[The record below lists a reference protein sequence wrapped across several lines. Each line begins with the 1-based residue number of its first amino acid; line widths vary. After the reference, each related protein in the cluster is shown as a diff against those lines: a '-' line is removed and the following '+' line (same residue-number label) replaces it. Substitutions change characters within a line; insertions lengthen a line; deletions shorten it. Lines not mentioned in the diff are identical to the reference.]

1 MTADVR
7 QIARFME
14 LGGQN
19 VSGKPWLGDSD
30 LQEFRKALVWEEV
43 HELQEAYDEDDLA
56 GVVDAYC
63 DIAVVALG
71 GLIAHAG
78 DQAAEELFQD
88 VLNANLSKVA
98 GEVIRDEN
106 GKILKPE
113 GWEPPVTQEI
123 LDTFT
128 ENSGEVVK
136 IPVEGRDDAYILFTK
151 ILDTW
156 YVLMFAGD
164 DEPNEISGAALE
176 MLDVLAVGAEM
187 ARQMDNE
194 PAADALAAVREEIC
208 EWERLNG

>member
-43 HELQEAYDEDDLA
+43 HELQEAYDEGDLA

-78 DQAAEELFQD
+78 APAAEELFQD

-113 GWEPPVTQEI
+113 GWEPPATQEI

-164 DEPNEISGAALE
+164 DEPNEISGTSLE
-176 MLDVLAVGAEM
+176 MLDILAVGAEM